1 MKTYAQIQQD
11 IWVLQNLNYKKDGF
25 FVEFGASDGK
35 TFSNSLLLE
44 EDYAWNGIVCEPL
57 IRHHKTL
64 FNNRNCHINTQ
75 CVYPETGKILSFFDS
90 GDKDL
95 GLLSCIQEF
104 KADQTSYEKNFNV
117 LSISL
122 NDLLALYNA
131 PSKIDYMSVDTEGG
145 EYEILKSLNWDKYDV
160 SLITVEHNWGAE
172 RQPIFELLTSKGYQ
186 RFNTD
191 VSRWDDWYFKPNLN

>member
-1 MKTYAQIQQD
+1 MKTYAQIEQD
-11 IWVLQNLNYKKDGF
+11 IWVLRNLDNKKEGF

-44 EDYAWNGIVCEPL
+44 EDYAWKGIVCEPL

-64 FNNRNCHINTQ
+64 FNNRKCHINTQ

-90 GDKDL
+90 GEKDL
-95 GLLSCIQEF
+95 GLLSCIQDY
-104 KADQTSYEKNFNV
+104 KANETSYEGSFNV

-131 PSKIDYMSVDTEGG
+131 PDKIDYMSVDTEGG

-172 RQPIFELLTSKGYQ
+172 RQPIYEFLTSKGYQ
-186 RFNTD
+186 RFD
-191 VSRWDDWYFKPNLN
+191 IQLSRWDDWYFKPNLN